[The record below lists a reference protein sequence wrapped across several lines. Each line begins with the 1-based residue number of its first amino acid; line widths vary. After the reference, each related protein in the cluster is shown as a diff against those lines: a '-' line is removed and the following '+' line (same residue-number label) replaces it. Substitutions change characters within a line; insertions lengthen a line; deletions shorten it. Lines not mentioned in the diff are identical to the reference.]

1 MRNIMLSKNKQEND
15 KPDTSHWDNLHGKI
29 RTKKGGWVIG
39 EAVYNHGYSM
49 LDDLVGRDSYFQV
62 LFLNVT
68 GRRPERKLAD
78 WLEALF
84 ICLSWPDSRIWCN
97 QVGSLAGTMRSSPVA
112 AISAGILA
120 SDARMYGP
128 GVLLPG
134 TRFIQDALQ
143 QQEQGKTACSI
154 VEEYLS
160 KERHKSPVIPGYVRP
175 IASGDE
181 RIAAMER
188 VGNELGFEKGKHL
201 LLAFAIQEVML
212 EKYQEGMNV
221 LGYAVAFLCDQG
233 LNCNEIH
240 RILAGWVS
248 SGVHGCYAEAA
259 DNPPESFFPLRCD
272 DMDYQGPPPRPVP
285 APEGGPEIKNG

>member
-1 MRNIMLSKNKQEND
+1 MSLMNKQKND
-15 KPDTSHWDNLHGKI
+15 KPDTSHWDDLHGKI

-49 LDDLVGRDSYFQV
+49 LDDLVGKDSYFQV

-68 GRRPERKLAD
+68 GRRPERRLAD

-97 QVGSLAGTMRSSPVA
+97 QVGSLAGTMQSSPVA
-112 AISAGILA
+112 AVSAGILA

-128 GVLLPG
+128 GVVLSG
-134 TRFIQDALQ
+134 TRFIQEARLQ
-143 QQEQGKTACSI
+143 QKQGKTASDI
-154 VEEYLS
+154 VEEYLG
-160 KERHKSPVIPGYVRP
+160 KNRGNLPVIPGYVRP
-175 IASGDE
+175 IANGDE
-181 RIAAMER
+181 RVEAMER
-188 VGNELGFEKGKHL
+188 VTEALGFQKGKHL
-201 LLAFAIQEVML
+201 SLAFAIQVVML

-221 LGYAVAFLCDQG
+221 LGYAVAFLCDQR
-233 LNCNEIH
+233 LSSKEIH
-240 RILAGWVS
+240 RLLAGWVS

-285 APEGGPEIKNG
+285 PSEG